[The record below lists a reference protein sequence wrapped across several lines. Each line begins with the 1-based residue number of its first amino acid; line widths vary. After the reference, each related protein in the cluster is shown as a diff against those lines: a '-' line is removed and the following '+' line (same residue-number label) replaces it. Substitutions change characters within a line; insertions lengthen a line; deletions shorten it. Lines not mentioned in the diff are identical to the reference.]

1 MRPESNNKTNKKRE
15 AIIMASKYDGLARII
30 IQNVGGKS
38 NVISVTH
45 CITRLRFKLKDES
58 KANTDVLKNTEGIVT
73 VMQSAGQYQVVIGN
87 HVPDVYAAVCEIG
100 KFSSQTSEG
109 DDAPKQK
116 MGIGATLIDTI
127 SGIFQ
132 PILGVLAASGILKGI
147 LAVLAFF
154 KILPEDAGTYQL
166 LWAIADGFFYFL
178 PFMLAYTASEK
189 FKCNKFIAM
198 AIAAALCYPA
208 MVGLTGGEALGTL
221 FANSEHF
228 ATSYY
233 STFLKIPVLIPTSG
247 YPSSVMPIIASV
259 YFAAKIEKFW
269 KKILP
274 DVIKMFSVPLMT
286 LVIIVPLTYLAIGPI
301 VNIASSLVSLL
312 FATISSFSTILY
324 GMAAGAIWQIL
335 VIFGLHWGL
344 IPLWI
349 MEIGTQGYSSI
360 LSPMFAASFCQS
372 MVVLAIIIK
381 TKDAKLRATAIP
393 AFISGIF
400 GVTEAAIYGIT
411 LPKKKPFIIS
421 CIGAAIG
428 GAIIA
433 VAGVKSYM
441 MGGLGIFGLSAY
453 MNPVTNDMSGLIW
466 ASIGTLVAMAIGFI
480 LTLITYK
487 DDVPKETAFVDTAG
501 RAGVKA
507 TIASPLRGVVV
518 PLDEVEDEAF
528 SSGALG
534 LGGAIDPKQGILKS
548 PVDGEITTFF
558 PTGHAIGFLSDD
570 GAEVL
575 VHVGLDTVKLEGKY
589 FTQKAKQGD
598 RVKKGQIVLEFDM
611 DAIRKEGYSLVSPV
625 IITNTEAHS
634 DILVTDR
641 SSVSSGDTFI
651 TIL

>member
-1 MRPESNNKTNKKRE
+1 
-15 AIIMASKYDGLARII
+15 MASKYDGLARII
-30 IQNVGGKS
+30 IQNIGGKS

-58 KANTDVLKNTEGIVT
+58 KTNTDVLKNTDGIVT

-87 HVPDVYAAVCEIG
+87 HVPDVYEAVCSIG
-100 KFSSQTSEG
+100 KFSTQGSEEEDG
-109 DDAPKQK
+109 PKQK
-116 MGIGATLIDTI
+116 MGLGATLIDTI

-132 PILGVLAASGILKGI
+132 PILGVLSAAGILKGI
-147 LAVLAFF
+147 LALLAFF
-154 KILPEDAGTYQL
+154 EILPDTTGTYKM

-189 FKCNKFIAM
+189 FKVNKFIAM

-221 FANSEHF
+221 FAGSEHF

-233 STFLKIPVLIPTSG
+233 STFLKIPVLIPASG
-247 YPSSVMPIIASV
+247 YPSSVMPIIIAV
-259 YFAAKIEKFW
+259 YFAGKVEKFW
-269 KKILP
+269 KKIIP
-274 DVIKMFSVPLMT
+274 DVIKTFFVPLMT
-286 LVIIVPLTYLAIGPI
+286 LVIIVPLTYLLIGP
-301 VNIASSLVSLL
+301 VVSLLSSLVSL
-312 FATISSFSTILY
+312 IFSTISGFSTVLY
-324 GMAAGAIWQIL
+324 GLAVGAIWQVL

-349 MEIGTQGYSSI
+349 MEIGMQGYSSI
-360 LSPMFAASFCQS
+360 LSPMFTASFCQS

-381 TKDAKLRATAIP
+381 TKDVKLKRIAIP
-393 AFISGIF
+393 AFISGIC

-411 LPKKKPFIIS
+411 LPKKKPFVIS

-433 VAGVKSYM
+433 VAGVESYM
-441 MGGLGIFGLSAY
+441 MGGLGIFGLPAY
-453 MNPVTNDMSGLIW
+453 INPETNDITYMIW
-466 ASIGTLVAMAIGFI
+466 VIVATVVAMAIGFI

-487 DDVPKETAFVDTAG
+487 DDEPKAAISANGTGKSGIKLTV
-501 RAGVKA
+501 
-507 TIASPLRGVVV
+507 ASPLKGQVKQ
-518 PLDEVEDEAF
+518 LDEVEDEAF

-534 LGGAIDPKQGILKS
+534 LGAAIDPEEGVLRA

-558 PTGHAIGFLSDD
+558 PTGHAIGFVSEE

-575 VHVGLDTVKLEGKY
+575 VHIGLDTVKLEGKY
-589 FTQKAKQGD
+589 FTPKAKQGD
-598 RVKKGQIVLEFDM
+598 RVVKGQIVLEFDM
-611 DAIRKEGYSLVSPV
+611 KAIRKAGYSLVTPV
-625 IITNTEAHS
+625 IITNTPDYA
-634 DILVTDR
+634 DVFATDK
-641 SSVSSGDTFI
+641 SSVNVGDTLI